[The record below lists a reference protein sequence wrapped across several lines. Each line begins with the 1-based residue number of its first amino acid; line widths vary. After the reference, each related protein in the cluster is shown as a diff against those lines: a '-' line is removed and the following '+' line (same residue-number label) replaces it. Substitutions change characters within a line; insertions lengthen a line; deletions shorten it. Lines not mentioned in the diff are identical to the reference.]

1 MINNQL
7 LQCRITPESAIPPQE
22 FLFNIFG
29 INCFPRGELVA
40 IAGKAKSGKT
50 LFNSMLVTACLK
62 DSVLAIERHS
72 SVSSDEEAQKPPYKV
87 IWYDTEQSEQ
97 STQDIL
103 VNRIV
108 PMADVGGRMSDVN
121 QYLYAFN
128 LRCQDWEERKRLFAE
143 GISKLHPDLVILDGV
158 RDLISDIND
167 GVEAQQVTEMLM
179 KLAQV
184 HHCCIACVLH
194 QNKAAEDRNLRGWIG
209 TELTNKV
216 FEVYACEKLRD
227 GAMFKVEQ
235 THSRK
240 RGIGQQLY
248 YTMND
253 KGLPEACEQ
262 PVEQS
267 RDHRGRF
274 VSQKTINGKAL
285 NFDLFNPLYLIY
297 HPDQSGNPCE
307 WNLLKL
313 FTDALEGRSIRPFG
327 EVMSKAMKLSKIVD
341 KYYYYER
348 FNEAVERKIIQKVI
362 DPATATQYVSLAE
375 QGLPF

>member
-1 MINNQL
+1 MMNDQL
-7 LQCRITPESAIPPQE
+7 LQCRITPESTIPPQE
-22 FLFNIFG
+22 FLFSIFG
-29 INCFPRGELVA
+29 VNCFPRGELVA

-50 LFNSMLVTACLK
+50 LFNSMLITACLK
-62 DSVLAIERHS
+62 DSVLAIEQYAPIL
-72 SVSSDEEAQKPPYKV
+72 SDEEAQKQPYKV

-103 VNRIV
+103 INRIA
-108 PMADVGGRMSDVN
+108 PMLEERKEEAN

-128 LRCQDWEERKRLFAE
+128 LRCKDWEERKRLFAE
-143 GISKLHPDLVILDGV
+143 GISELQPDLVILDGV

-227 GAMFKVEQ
+227 GTMFKVEQ

-240 RGIGQQLY
+240 QGIGQQLY
-248 YTMND
+248 YTIND

-267 RDHRGRF
+267 RDYRGRF
-274 VSQKTINGKAL
+274 VSQKTVNGKAVS
-285 NFDLFNPLYLIY
+285 FERFNPVYLIY
-297 HPDQSGNPCE
+297 HSEQSGSPCE

-313 FTDALEGRSIRPFG
+313 FTDALEGRAIRPFS

-348 FNEAVERKIIQKVI
+348 FNEAVERKLIQKVI
-362 DPATATQYVSLAE
+362 DPAMGTQYVSLAE
-375 QGLPF
+375 QELPF

>member
-128 LRCQDWEERKRLFAE
+128 LRCQDWEERKRL
-143 GISKLHPDLVILDGV
+143 
-158 RDLISDIND
+158 
-167 GVEAQQVTEMLM
+167 
-179 KLAQV
+179 
-184 HHCCIACVLH
+184 
-194 QNKAAEDRNLRGWIG
+194 
-209 TELTNKV
+209 
-216 FEVYACEKLRD
+216 
-227 GAMFKVEQ
+227 
-235 THSRK
+235 
-240 RGIGQQLY
+240 
-248 YTMND
+248 
-253 KGLPEACEQ
+253 
-262 PVEQS
+262 
-267 RDHRGRF
+267 
-274 VSQKTINGKAL
+274 
-285 NFDLFNPLYLIY
+285 LYL
-297 HPDQSGNPCE
+297 
-307 WNLLKL
+307 
-313 FTDALEGRSIRPFG
+313 
-327 EVMSKAMKLSKIVD
+327 
-341 KYYYYER
+341 
-348 FNEAVERKIIQKVI
+348 
-362 DPATATQYVSLAE
+362 
-375 QGLPF
+375 